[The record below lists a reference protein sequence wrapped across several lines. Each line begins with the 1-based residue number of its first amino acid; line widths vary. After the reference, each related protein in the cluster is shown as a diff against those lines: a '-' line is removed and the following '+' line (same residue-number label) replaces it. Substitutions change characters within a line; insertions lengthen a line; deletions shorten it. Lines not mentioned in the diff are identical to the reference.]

1 MKGTVQTGRVECQYK
16 DGISF
21 EVQVDAEVRC
31 VHMAEWYECTHSA
44 YNIQSPFA
52 LACILSMTMCFS
64 FW

>member
-44 YNIQSPFA
+44 
-52 LACILSMTMCFS
+52 
-64 FW
+64 